1 MTSEQ
6 VLLLTAKILL
16 ISGCSL
22 ITGCSGAAPLVSPY
36 PTQRVWAIA
45 PLRNESGSVQAN
57 GHTLADHLARQL
69 ENASNLDVLP
79 VNRTLAVM
87 EALEIPEISSPAQA
101 RQVLASLNADAL
113 LVGTI
118 TAYDPYDPPKLGMA
132 IELYLNKRVEYFD
145 SLNVRKLTRAAT
157 GQEGLPAPPGKQ
169 KPPSNVSAYFDAAD
183 PGTRRR
189 LMRYA
194 RHRSQENHR
203 HDQPWQIYRINMDL
217 YSEFVSY
224 VMSWRLLRAET
235 RRVAPPTE
243 QPAPL

>member
-22 ITGCSGAAPLVSPY
+22 IAGPGAEPLVSPY

-45 PLRNESGSVQAN
+45 PLRNESGSIQAN

-69 ENASNLDVLP
+69 ENASNLNVLP

-87 EALEIPEISSPAQA
+87 EALEITQVSSPAQA
-101 RQVLASLNADAL
+101 GQVLASLGADAL
-113 LVGTI
+113 VVGTI
-118 TAYDPYDPPKLGMA
+118 TAYDPYDPPKLGLA
-132 IELYLNKRVEYFD
+132 IELYVNKRVEYFD

-157 GQEGLPAPPGKQ
+157 GQGALPPRSKMK

-194 RHRSQENHR
+194 RDRSQEQNR

-224 VMSWRLLRAET
+224 VMSWRLLRAESQ
-235 RRVAPPTE
+235 RIAPPTA
-243 QPAPL
+243 QPTPS